1 MSAIAYSSKNR
12 TEKRKR
18 NLLFFT
24 VIVLLLILYFPVLK
38 NLIKQWINDS
48 NYQHG
53 LLIPPIIILLLKRKL
68 INLKSIPLRGDTLS
82 GAITIGIAVCCLIA
96 GTAAAELFTSRLS
109 LVLFILGS
117 TLMLAG
123 KKFAKGL
130 FNEFVLMILMIPLP
144 YVIYYKLTFPL
155 QLFSARLS
163 TGILHALSVT
173 IIRKGNILFLPK
185 YTLEVVAACS
195 GLRSLMTMVTLA
207 VIITAFM
214 NYSTTKKVALVIC
227 SLPIAI
233 AANVVRLVVTALG
246 AYIVDARFADGFLH
260 EISGLIVFATGLLL
274 LIIINGILK
283 WKK

>member
-1 MSAIAYSSKNR
+1 MLVIAHSSKSG
-12 TEKRKR
+12 TEKQKKI
-18 NLLFFT
+18 LLST
-24 VIVLLLILYFPVLK
+24 VAALLLVLYLPILK

-53 LLIPPIIILLLKRKL
+53 LLIPPIIIFLLRKKYDD
-68 INLKSIPLRGDTLS
+68 LKSIPLS
-82 GAITIGIAVCCLIA
+82 GNTAAGIITISVAVICLVA

-123 KKFAKGL
+123 KKFTKSL
-130 FNEFVLMILMIPLP
+130 FNEFVLMLLMIPLP
-144 YVIYYKLTFPL
+144 YIIYYRLTFPL
-155 QLFSARLS
+155 QLLSAKLS
-163 TGILHALSVT
+163 AGILNALRVSV
-173 IIRKGNILFLPK
+173 IRKGNILLLPK

-207 VIITAFM
+207 VIITAVM
-214 NYSTTKKVALVIC
+214 NYSTTRKVVLVTC
-227 SLPIAI
+227 SLPIAV
-233 AANVVRLVVTALG
+233 AANAFRLVVTALG
-246 AYIVDARFADGFLH
+246 AHIVDARFADGFLH
-260 EISGLIVFATGLLL
+260 EISGLIVFTTGFLL

>member
-1 MSAIAYSSKNR
+1 M
-12 TEKRKR
+12 
-18 NLLFFT
+18 
-24 VIVLLLILYFPVLK
+24 LLILYFPVLK
-38 NLIKQWINDS
+38 DLIKQWINDS

-68 INLKSIPLRGDTLS
+68 IKLKSIPPHGDTFT
-82 GAITIGIAVCCLIA
+82 GAITIGIAVCCLVA

-109 LVLFILGS
+109 LVLFVLGS
-117 TLMLAG
+117 ILMLAG
-123 KKFAKGL
+123 KRFAKGL

-144 YVIYYKLTFPL
+144 YIIYYKLTFPL
-155 QLFSARLS
+155 QLFSAKLS
-163 TGILHALSVT
+163 TGILQVLSVNVM
-173 IIRKGNILFLPK
+173 RKGNILFLPK

-214 NYSTTKKVALVIC
+214 SYSTTKKVFLVIC